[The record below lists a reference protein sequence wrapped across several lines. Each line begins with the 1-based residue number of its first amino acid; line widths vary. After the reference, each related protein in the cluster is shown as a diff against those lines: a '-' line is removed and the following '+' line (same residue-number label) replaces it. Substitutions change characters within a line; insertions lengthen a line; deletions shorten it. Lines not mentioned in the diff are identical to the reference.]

1 MGLLCEEE
9 EEGRIYPMSRQAAS
23 VLDALRL
30 EAERL
35 GVIVQC
41 DTQAEDLQSTAPKGA
56 GPFFRINGALPAD
69 AVILACGGKA
79 SPQHGSDGSGY
90 GLLRALISL

>member
-41 DTQAEDLQSTAPKGA
+41 DTQAEDLK
-56 GPFFRINGALPAD
+56 ALPQKGQG
-69 AVILACGGKA
+69 LSFA
-79 SPQHGSDGSGY
+79 SMGRS
-90 GLLRALISL
+90 RRMR

>member
-1 MGLLCEEE
+1 MTIRWLFSPRWAFLCEEE

-41 DTQAEDLQSTAPKGA
+41 DTQAEDLQRHCPKKGA
-56 GPFFRINGALPAD
+56 RSFLRI
-69 AVILACGGKA
+69 
-79 SPQHGSDGSGY
+79 DGRS
-90 GLLRALISL
+90 RRMR